1 MTSGRPPV
9 VDTRSAS
16 GQVAVRFTR
25 LYSKREPPR
34 VGRSP
39 VSAPASVPERPT
51 APLVS
56 RALSHAWKAA
66 FVLAVAGGGLWT
78 ATHRVAGVA
87 WPDVAALL
95 RHVSPHQLAVL
106 TVIWLGGLGIYSL
119 VLSAALPGLGVRRSL
134 LLNLSGSAVA
144 NVVPL
149 GGAVGTALNWRMVTR
164 WGHSNRSF
172 VAYCVL
178 TNVLDVASKLVLPLV
193 AVAGLLLVS
202 AHVPTTMWLVAAGC
216 ALTLLTGLGLEL
228 LLRRYEGTDRGG
240 RLLTFLADH
249 LRDSATR
256 ISEVFA
262 LGWLRLLSASAGY
275 LAAQVALLDM
285 SLRTVGMHPPLTVV
299 VMATAV
305 ERLGTLIP
313 ITPGGAGVAEIGA
326 IAWLVATGQPPVEV
340 VAGVLLCRI
349 FLVALE
355 IPLGGALLV
364 GWVWSR
370 RWGLA
375 RPGAGAA

>member
-1 MTSGRPPV
+1 MWPSGSSV
-9 VDTRSAS
+9 STRHVSL
-16 GQVAVRFTR
+16 R
-25 LYSKREPPR
+25 LPTVPHLSRG
-34 VGRSP
+34 VG
-39 VSAPASVPERPT
+39 
-51 APLVS
+51 
-56 RALSHAWKAA
+56 HAWKAA

-87 WPDVAALL
+87 WTDVAELL
-95 RHVSPHQLAVL
+95 RQVSPHQIVVL

-164 WGHSNRSF
+164 WGHSNAAF
-172 VAYCVL
+172 VAYCLL
-178 TNVLDVASKLVLPLV
+178 TNVLDVGSKLVLPLV
-193 AVAGLLLVS
+193 AVAGLSLVS
-202 AHVPTTMWLVAAGC
+202 AHVPTTLWLVAGGC
-216 ALTLLTGLGLEL
+216 AAVL
-228 LLRRYEGTDRGG
+228 LLACALQVVVRRSDGGALARG
-240 RLLTFLADH
+240 RVMTLV
-249 LRDSATR
+249 ATQVRGSGSR
-256 ISEVFA
+256 ISEVFVH
-262 LGWLRLLSASAGY
+262 GWVRLVSASAGY

-313 ITPGGAGVAEIGA
+313 ITPGGTGVAEVGA
-326 IAWLVATGQPPVEV
+326 IAWLVATGQPPVQA

-349 FLVALE
+349 FLVVLE
-355 IPLGGALLV
+355 IPLGGVLLA

-370 RWGLA
+370 RWGA
-375 RPGAGAA
+375 GRPRPGAAAA